1 MKIHKLLP
9 ACWSL
14 SWRMVIHCAMQ
25 LKWKVSTALGNDVL
39 GILKGVFSGIFH
51 KLFPTLFCN
60 GLLFYKTARQLF
72 WGGYYWPGFRGIEI
86 CDGYIFKCECI
97 MYFEAI
103 WRLSFI
109 IYNFNSENVGD
120 ILHTPH
126 LGSAPITLS
135 PCPFNCKA
143 NVSIIFHFIYL
154 FYGNCLFPI
163 ISWNIFQI
171 TISYEILSKQSIY
184 HFLPGKFQKV
194 QLMQIFL

>member
-51 KLFPTLFCN
+51 KLFPTFFCN
-60 GLLFYKTARQLF
+60 GLLFYKTAQELF
-72 WGGYYWPGFRGIEI
+72 WGGYYWPGFRVIEI
-86 CDGYIFKCECI
+86 CDENIFECECI

-103 WRLSFI
+103 WRQSFI

-126 LGSAPITLS
+126 QGLPPVLS
-135 PCPFNCKA
+135 HHA
-143 NVSIIFHFIYL
+143 LLTTRLMSQL
-154 FYGNCLFPI
+154 FLVVICNQRGMFCLFESVI
-163 ISWNIFQI
+163 DSIDKVIGIFI
-171 TISYEILSKQSIY
+171 DSNKAKVSVCHLSCFILCR
-184 HFLPGKFQKV
+184 
-194 QLMQIFL
+194 M